1 MGIIQEAG
9 PPLQYSEGD
18 MEKSL
23 CDFTFKEHQHIS
35 EQSDE
40 LVRYLQQAGVLFSK
54 KKCKKRI
61 SIKSETYFEKGRLPL
76 GKMWMII
83 VCLLKFPK
91 MLGTYL
97 AEILEVSENTLVDW
111 GAFLRE
117 TISNY

>member
-1 MGIIQEAG
+1 
-9 PPLQYSEGD
+9 

-23 CDFTFKEHQHIS
+23 CDFKFKEHQHIS

-54 KKCKKRI
+54 KICSCGSSMSMQRRAEKQEGLTWRCTKKNCKKRI

-83 VCLLKFPK
+83 VCLLKF
-91 MLGTYL
+91 
-97 AEILEVSENTLVDW
+97 
-111 GAFLRE
+111 
-117 TISNY
+117 